1 MPVQPLALASS
12 RKVFLSLISA
22 TRLEFGRKDH
32 DRYTIDSFI
41 SFLFIPAVID
51 LCSSSSGSTIQHLLI
66 MAEKLIVGPG
76 NPAQRGEDLARVVLI
91 ACATSAMNSNRTK
104 RRTSSGETFE
114 SLIER
119 APAHG
124 DVEKNNEA
132 PKEGVRVVLKKQ
144 GGKYWI
150 FCLRGPAEQA
160 REDHKHREEK
170 RVPPLKELRVILGD
184 VVEEVQIFHGNN
196 ATPNRPSKAM
206 LRYAYTL

>member
-1 MPVQPLALASS
+1 
-12 RKVFLSLISA
+12 
-22 TRLEFGRKDH
+22 
-32 DRYTIDSFI
+32 
-41 SFLFIPAVID
+41 
-51 LCSSSSGSTIQHLLI
+51 

-76 NPAQRGEDLARVVLI
+76 NPAQRGEDLSRVVLI
-91 ACATSAMNSNRTK
+91 ACATSAMNTNRTK

-124 DVEKNNEA
+124 EVEKNNEA

-160 REDHKHREEK
+160 REDHKHKEDK
-170 RVPPLKELRVILGD
+170 RVPPLKELRVLLGD

-206 LRYAYTL
+206 LRYAYTLVSLNIAVLLIFAYNAAESYTLVLRTSHIMQCKAHAHNDFGDKCNEEIAYEILINGCFE